1 MQTHQPGDTIRL
13 LKGTLV
19 GMIKLRYDTDAKVT
33 HILKRD
39 DGSNYYRVE
48 WIDIKGR
55 IKSTYIG

>member
-1 MQTHQPGDTIRL
+1 MIRQLGDNVRL

-19 GMIKLRYDTDAKVT
+19 GMHNLRYDTDAKVT

-39 DGSNYYRVE
+39 DGSNFYRVE

-55 IKSTYIG
+55 VKSTYIPE

>member
-1 MQTHQPGDTIRL
+1 MTYQPGDTIRL
-13 LKGTLV
+13 PKGTLV

-39 DGSNYYRVE
+39 DGSIYYRVE

>member
-1 MQTHQPGDTIRL
+1 MQTHQLGNTIRL
-13 LKGTLV
+13 PKGTV
-19 GMIKLRYDTDAKVT
+19 IGMNTLRYDTDAKVT

-39 DGSNYYRVE
+39 DNSIYYRVE

>member
-1 MQTHQPGDTIRL
+1 MAHQLGDTIRL
-13 LKGTLV
+13 LKGTV
-19 GMIKLRYDTDAKVT
+19 TGMKTLRYDTDAKVT

-39 DGSNYYRVE
+39 DDSNYYRVE